1 MTAVNVVFNPPGPGR
16 AKFRFT
22 RLCAFLLQIFV
33 NPAITDCVVYLQES
47 SRHLKLQKTE
57 HAADKMSK
65 NQSR

>member
-47 SRHLKLQKTE
+47 SRHLK
-57 HAADKMSK
+57 
-65 NQSR
+65 